1 MLIFIGFG
9 DEELDKIKKYI
20 DISDIFSINSASK
33 TVLVSEIINNIEKYV
48 GDGNWHTQKFV
59 LMHELTNQDIKN
71 VLSVF
76 KQLGMK
82 DVIFATTTPT
92 SLNWTLQRLLDE
104 LIEEH
109 EYFKNRRAR

>member
-9 DEELDKIKKYI
+9 DKELDKIKKYI
-20 DISDIFSINSASK
+20 DASDIFSINSASK
-33 TVLVSEIINNIEKYV
+33 AVSLGEIINNIEKYA
-48 GDGNWHTQKFV
+48 GDGTWHMQKFV
-59 LMHELTNQDIKN
+59 LMHGLTNKDIKN

-92 SLNWTLQRLLDE
+92 SLNWTLQHLLDE
-104 LIEEH
+104 LVEEH
-109 EYFKNRRAR
+109 EYFKKRRAR